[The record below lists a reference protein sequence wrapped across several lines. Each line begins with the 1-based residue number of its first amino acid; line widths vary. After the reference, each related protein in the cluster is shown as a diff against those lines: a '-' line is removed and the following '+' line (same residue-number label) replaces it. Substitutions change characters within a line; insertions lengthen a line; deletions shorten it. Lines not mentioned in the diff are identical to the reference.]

1 MNERTQD
8 IRLLCDYFIKKS
20 KYNDNRK
27 INISEDAYALLESYS
42 WPGNIRQLRNL
53 VDRILIMNSDKS
65 NIIEIN
71 SAKLPQDMGEINI
84 DNNKKNSEVLGLPI
98 KDARENFEKDYL
110 ISQIKRFNGNMTKVA
125 NFIGMERT
133 ALYRKL
139 KSLNIDI
146 DNN

>member
-1 MNERTQD
+1 
-8 IRLLCDYFIKKS
+8 
-20 KYNDNRK
+20 
-27 INISEDAYALLESYS
+27 
-42 WPGNIRQLRNL
+42 
-53 VDRILIMNSDKS
+53 MNSDKS